1 MKKFTVEV
9 VQTVEI
15 QIDETKLDEKFMQ
28 EFRDSFYQFD
38 TIEDHAEHLG
48 QLACRGL
55 ISMYSSFIEG
65 YGPPAEMNIKIG
77 DPFDNDIK
85 TEIVETADV

>member
-55 ISMYSSFIEG
+55 INTYSDFIEG
-65 YGPPAEMNIKIG
+65 YGPPADMKIKIG
-77 DPFDNDIK
+77 DPFDNDIE